1 VADAAVAA
9 AEGDAVADADGDSL
23 GEIGDHFM
31 YPRIVPI
38 GLLPLIIGGI
48 CTLTGCSSGSRQLSF
63 TTPEAAAEALHDACR
78 NRDREQL
85 KRIFGPDMEK
95 LASGDHRQDQADFQR
110 FAAAFDR
117 KFALRRASDERAY
130 LVVGEQAWEF
140 PAPIVNEQG
149 KWRFDTEHG
158 IEQME
163 DVRVGNNELSA
174 IRACDAYVQAQ
185 HEYFNMNP
193 EGAAVKSYAAKI
205 RSSPGRRDG
214 LWWPDSPEA
223 PRSPLGPL
231 VAAAVQRGE
240 LDTSA
245 AQARQPYRGYY
256 FKPLVRQSASAN
268 GGAKEYMDASGRMT
282 NGFGLIAWPAV
293 YDKTGVMTFVV
304 SQDGVVFQRDL
315 GSETARVAENAMA
328 FDPSGWDPLAPP

>member
-1 VADAAVAA
+1 MDT
-9 AEGDAVADADGDSL
+9 
-23 GEIGDHFM
+23 
-31 YPRIVPI
+31 RIVPI
-38 GLLPLIIGGI
+38 GLLPLILGGI
-48 CTLTGCSSGSRQLSF
+48 CALTGCSSGSRQLSF
-63 TTPEAAAEALHDACR
+63 ATADAAAEALHDACR

-85 KRIFGPDMEK
+85 ERIFGPEMEK
-95 LASGDHRQDQADFQR
+95 LASGNQRQDQADFQR

-117 KFALRRASDERAY
+117 KWALRRESDDQVY

-140 PAPIVNEQG
+140 PAPIVNEKG
-149 KWRFDTEHG
+149 KWRFDTEQG
-158 IEQME
+158 IEGME
-163 DVRVGNNELSA
+163 DVRIGNNELSA

-185 HEYFNMNP
+185 QEYFDMNP
-193 EGAAVKSYAAKI
+193 EGGVKSYAARI

-214 LWWPDSPEA
+214 LWWPDSPDA

-268 GGAKEYMDASGRMT
+268 GGAKEYVDASGRMT

-293 YDKTGVMTFVV
+293 YGKTGIMSFIV
-304 SQDGVVFQRDL
+304 SQDGVTFRRDL
-315 GSETARVAENAMA
+315 GAETARQAESATA
-328 FDPSGWDPLAPP
+328 FDPAGWDPLAPP